1 MPVRKKLGFDIVFFT
16 KFLMNEIK
24 TNISRLSVFG
34 DNFFPFKHKSIWC
47 DKTVDNRIFLV
58 VLLYAKKKLTVKLYP
73 VIRYVF

>member
-34 DNFFPFKHKSIWC
+34 SFLTIIFFLLN
-47 DKTVDNRIFLV
+47 TNR
-58 VLLYAKKKLTVKLYP
+58 YD
-73 VIRYVF
+73 VIKQLIIAFS